1 MPYATIPVM
10 CIKCGLELVPDT
22 NGVVVLELYQRNT
35 QVYKIWDADLVKCPG
50 CGIKM
55 IKGFAMNP
63 CAIHHQGDFDEILAN
78 IEERRKNGKVKVY
91 ELKEL
96 SYAD

>member
-1 MPYATIPVM
+1 MPYSAIPVM

-22 NGVVVLELYQRNT
+22 NGVVVLELYRENT

-63 CAIHHQGDFDEILAN
+63 LAIHHQGDFNEVLAN
-78 IEERRKNGKVKVY
+78 IEERRKSGKVKVY
-91 ELKEL
+91 EMKEL
-96 SYAD
+96 SYG